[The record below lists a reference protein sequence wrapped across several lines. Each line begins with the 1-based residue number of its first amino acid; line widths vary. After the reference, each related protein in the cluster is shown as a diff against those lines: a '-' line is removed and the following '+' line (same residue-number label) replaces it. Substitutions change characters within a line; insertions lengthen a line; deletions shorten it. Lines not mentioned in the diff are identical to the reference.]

1 MKITKNLSQV
11 AVILETELLKGSFL
25 NDFSQRGGGGVGV
38 FVIQVHKTKGIEV

>member
-25 NDFSQRGGGGVGV
+25 NDVIENYDFSNPPFSFSVTV
-38 FVIQVHKTKGIEV
+38 KLFF